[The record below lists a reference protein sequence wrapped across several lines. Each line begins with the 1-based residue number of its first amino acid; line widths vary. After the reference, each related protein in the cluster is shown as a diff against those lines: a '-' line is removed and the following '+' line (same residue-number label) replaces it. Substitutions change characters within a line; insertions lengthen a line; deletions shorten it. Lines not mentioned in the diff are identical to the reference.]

1 MDRSI
6 VFSLLAVEWTQDSIG
21 QWKEEVSQSTVYG
34 QIASVSMDEFFS
46 GGQNGYKPEYRIT
59 MFGPDYNDEQRCE
72 IDGVEYSIYRVY
84 RGRTDTVELYVER
97 RTGDKQAVLTPQTD
111 NPVPGGDGPITP
123 VQPGGGEIA

>member
-6 VFSLLAVEWTQDSIG
+6 VFTLLTVERAQDTFG
-21 QWKEEVSQSTVYG
+21 QWTEQVTRSTVYG
-34 QIASVSMDEFFS
+34 QISSVSMDEFFA

-59 MFGPDYNDEQRCE
+59 MFSPDYNDEQRCE

-97 RTGDKQAVLTPQTD
+97 RAGDRLPDPEPDPVTPEPED
-111 NPVPGGDGPITP
+111 EGDG
-123 VQPGGGEIA
+123 

>member
-6 VFSLLAVEWTQDSIG
+6 VFTLLTVERAQDTFG
-21 QWKEEVSQSTVYG
+21 QWKEEATRSTVYG
-34 QIASVSMDEFFS
+34 QISSVSMDEFFA

-72 IDGVEYSIYRVY
+72 IDGVEYSIYRIY

-97 RTGDKQAVLTPQTD
+97 RAGDKLPDPEPDPIT
-111 NPVPGGDGPITP
+111 PGGDGPILP
-123 VQPGGGEIA
+123 VQPGGGENV